1 MPICVCFVVYSKT
14 KLAILEDMLQKSDQQ
29 CNGTNRGCVI
39 FVL

>member
-1 MPICVCFVVYSKT
+1 MPIGVFFVVYSKT
-14 KLAILEDMLQKSDQQ
+14 KLAILEDMQWKSDQQ